1 MAFQVNKKIVTC
13 IILNRT
19 CYIIL
24 GRQILS
30 LWGFVLLWIFISVAG
45 QCYKCSSPKATGA
58 TGAMLTQMC
67 PKHNEAKITRV
78 CSLVWFI
85 RYDPVG
91 FLAWKPW
98 PLPRAFALQTL
109 EDALPYRHSVLL
121 CVPVVWHG
129 LTSLGP
135 PGIGTLAIGDNWMTG
150 WVTPWRH
157 HTACPDCVKVVGAG
171 CW

>member
-1 MAFQVNKKIVTC
+1 MYYSEQNLLYYFGETDFIPVGIC
-13 IILNRT
+13 IIMNIYRCSRT
-19 CYIIL
+19 
-24 GRQILS
+24 
-30 LWGFVLLWIFISVAG
+30 VLQMLFSQSHRSHRCNADPNVA
-45 QCYKCSSPKATGA
+45 K
-58 TGAMLTQMC
+58 TQWS
-67 PKHNEAKITRV
+67 KNNKS

-91 FLAWKPW
+91 YLAWKLW

-109 EDALPYRHSVLL
+109 EDALPYRHCVSL
-121 CVPVVWHG
+121 CVPGVWHG

-135 PGIGTLAIGDNWMTG
+135 PGIGTLAIEDNWMTG

-157 HTACPDCVKVVGAG
+157 HTACPDCVEVVGAG